1 MRRWKLTLTELGY
14 RTYEEL
20 APLSLVQNNCLVEA
34 LSKRDQLQFLGYLQE
49 ILNVD
54 PGLRV
59 TEQVRPVSNAESS
72 ISGAGVQPAKLG

>member
-1 MRRWKLTLTELGY
+1 M
-14 RTYEEL
+14 
-20 APLSLVQNNCLVEA
+20 QNNCLVEA

-72 ISGAGVQPAKLG
+72 IPGVGVQPAKLG